1 MKLILYF
8 TLEFNSLHQLQEKE
22 RKKNETKRDETVK
35 NEKRRRNCNSRKK
48 KSKKTNEEET
58 CSFFWIRLFSLLLIW
73 SRFLIRYQVCFS
85 LAHGTDGNLRMQDAQ
100 EFLGCVKTKLKKENT
115 VERKDRL

>member
-1 MKLILYF
+1 MWARYSSSLLKTKVMKLILYF

-35 NEKRRRNCNSRKK
+35 NEKRRQNCNNRKK
-48 KSKKTNEEET
+48 KSQKKRMKKKLVL
-58 CSFFWIRLFSLLLIW
+58 FFLDQTLLPLLIW

-100 EFLGCVKTKLKKENT
+100 EFLVCV
-115 VERKDRL
+115 